1 MDYSKFINL
10 VEAQDDRNIIKKVY
24 RQVFDIPKQLTEFY
38 NQYEPN
44 DVEILAN
51 DLSAV
56 NLYPYDYLNQLQNEY
71 KLGDEYFIFATKN
84 SDPIAL
90 FNGKVVVKAHDSQNS
105 GFEILAENFDEYV
118 CKLIENMKP

>member
-10 VEAQDDRNIIKKVY
+10 IEAQDDRNIIKKVY
-24 RQVFDIPKQLTEFY
+24 RKVFDIPKQLAEFY
-38 NQYEPN
+38 NQYEPD
-44 DVEILAN
+44 DVEILIN

-71 KLGDEYFIFATKN
+71 KLGDKYFIFATKN
-84 SDPIAL
+84 SDPIAI
-90 FNGKVVVKAHDSQNS
+90 FNGKVVAKAHGSQDS

>member
-10 VEAQDDRNIIKKVY
+10 IEAQDDRNVIKKVY
-24 RQVFDIPKQLTEFY
+24 RQVYDIPNQLTEFY

-44 DVEILAN
+44 DVEILIN

-71 KLGDEYFIFATKN
+71 KLGDKYFIFATKN
-84 SDPIAL
+84 SDPIAI
-90 FNGKVVVKAHDSQNS
+90 FNGKVVAKAHDSQNL

>member
-10 VEAQDDRNIIKKVY
+10 IETQDERNIIKKVY
-24 RQVFDIPKQLTEFY
+24 RQVFDIPNQLTEFY
-38 NQYEPN
+38 NQYEP
-44 DVEILAN
+44 DEVEILIN

-71 KLGDEYFIFATKN
+71 KLGDKYFIFATKN
-84 SDPIAL
+84 SDPIAI
-90 FNGKVVVKAHDSQNS
+90 FNEKVVAKAHDSQNS